1 MNRLEI
7 YNKQTNLRDFKKEKT
22 ANQLAEAA
30 FELALER
37 GLDDFV
43 VNDIVQRAGYSRRT
57 FANYYS
63 CKEEAVVAIVFIL
76 NEPPQLQ
83 KLLASIE
90 NATPIDILYHV
101 MKMQFTADLL
111 KKVSQLVSLSKTHT
125 TLEPYILSVLQHFQA
140 EAVKAVRQF
149 SDGRYSENY
158 PYFLAGA
165 VYGSLLPLVDG
176 SLNIKFP
183 GQGADES
190 SEDISFNQ
198 YLDIAF
204 NYLRNGFNQ

>member
-1 MNRLEI
+1 MEL

-22 ANQLAEAA
+22 AKQLAGAA

-37 GLDDFV
+37 GLDGFV

-63 CKEEAVVAIVFIL
+63 CKEEAVVAIVFNL

-83 KLLASIE
+83 KLLANIE
-90 NATPIDILYHV
+90 DATPIDILYHV

-183 GQGADES
+183 DQATDEFS
-190 SEDISFNQ
+190 SDMSFDQ

-204 NYLRNGFNQ
+204 NYLRYGFNQ